1 MSHLPLLSIVNF
13 LPLVGALAILFARG
27 SREALAETARWVALI
42 FTLADLA
49 VSLVIWSRFNGATA
63 AFQFV
68 EQTQWLGRGITYKVG
83 VDGISVL
90 FVVLT
95 AGLMPFC
102 ILASWKSVTE
112 RVPEYMIAFLLL
124 ETMMIGVFTSLNLV
138 LFYVFFEGGLIPMF
152 LIIGIWGGKRR
163 VYASFKFFLY
173 TLLGSLLML
182 LAILSM
188 YFQTGTTDIELLL
201 HTAHFSPAMQTWLW
215 LAFFASFAVKM
226 PMWPVHTW
234 LPDAHVEA
242 PTAGSVILAGI
253 LLKMGGYGFLRFS
266 LPMLPNASEAFAP
279 LIFVLSVVAVI
290 YTSLVALAQ
299 EDMKKLIAYSS
310 VAHMGLVTMGVFS
323 LTQQGIDG
331 GIFQM
336 LSHGIVSGA
345 LFLCVGVLYDRM
357 HTREIAAYGGLV
369 ERMPVY
375 AVCFMV
381 FTLANMGL
389 PGTSGF
395 IGEFLTLLGT
405 FQVNTWVVIFAATGM
420 ILSCAYML
428 YLYGRVIFGALVK
441 PALMAI
447 KDLSGREIAV
457 LTPLVAATI
466 VLGIYPKPIFDV
478 TSVSVANLIAQHRTA
493 MALSHDS
500 RLAFEPSLC
509 CHGARMRTVQSEATS
524 DGGSD
529 RNSLKFPRS
538 IQISTGSCA
547 CAHDDKKSGV
557 THMGNAP

>member
-13 LPLVGALAILFARG
+13 LPLLGALVILVARG
-27 SREALAETARWVALI
+27 DREAMSRMARWIALV
-42 FTLADLA
+42 FTIADLV
-49 VSLVIWSRFNGATA
+49 VSLVIWAHFDGSTA

-68 EQTQWLGRGITYKVG
+68 EQAQWLGSGITYKVG

-188 YFQTGTTDIELLL
+188 YLQTGTTDIEVLLRSS
-201 HTAHFSPAMQTWLW
+201 HFSPAMQTWLW

-266 LPMLPNASEAFAP
+266 LPMLPNASEMFAP
-279 LIFVLSVVAVI
+279 LVFVLSIVAVI

-310 VAHMGLVTMGVFS
+310 VAHMGLVTMGIFS
-323 LTQQGIDG
+323 LTQQGLDG

-345 LFLCVGVLYDRM
+345 LFLCVGVVYDRM
-357 HTREIAAYGGLV
+357 HTREISAYGGLV
-369 ERMPVY
+369 ERMPAY

-395 IGEFLTLLGT
+395 IGEFLTMLGT
-405 FQVNTWVVIFAATGM
+405 FQVNTWVVIFTATGM
-420 ILSCAYML
+420 ILSAAYML
-428 YLYGRVIFGALVK
+428 YLYGRIIFGALVK
-441 PALMAI
+441 PALMVI
-447 KDLSGREIAV
+447 QDLSAREIAI
-457 LTPLVAATI
+457 LAPLVAFTI
-466 VLGIYPKPIFDV
+466 LLGVYPRPVFDV
-478 TSVSVANLIAQHRTA
+478 TSVSVANLLAQHRTA
-493 MALSHDS
+493 MLNENTSHVAF
-500 RLAFEPSLC
+500 LATKESQT
-509 CHGARMRTVQSEATS
+509 TVPVVRDKRS
-524 DGGSD
+524 G
-529 RNSLKFPRS
+529 PR
-538 IQISTGSCA
+538 IKTA
-547 CAHDDKKSGV
+547 EL
-557 THMGNAP
+557 TP

>member
-1 MSHLPLLSIVNF
+1 MIHWPLLSIVNF
-13 LPLVGALAILFARG
+13 LPLAGALFILVARG
-27 SREALAETARWVALI
+27 DRESLTQIARWIALVFTVANLI
-42 FTLADLA
+42 
-49 VSLVIWSRFNGATA
+49 VSLLIWVNFNGATA

-68 EQTQWLGRGITYKVG
+68 EQAQWLGSGITYKVG

-188 YFQTGTTDIELLL
+188 YLQTGTSDIEVLL
-201 HTAHFSPAMQTWLW
+201 HTAHFSVGMQIWLW

-266 LPMLPNASEAFAP
+266 LPMLPNASESFAP
-279 LIFVLSVVAVI
+279 FIFVLSVVAVI

-310 VAHMGLVTMGVFS
+310 VAHMGLVTMGAFS

-331 GIFQM
+331 SIFQM

-345 LFLCVGVLYDRM
+345 LFLCVGVVYDRL

-375 AVCFMV
+375 AACFMV

-395 IGEFLTLLGT
+395 IGEFLTMLGT

-428 YLYGRVIFGALVK
+428 YLYGRIIFGALVK
-441 PALMAI
+441 PALMAMQ
-447 KDLSGREIAV
+447 DLSAREIAV
-457 LTPLVAATI
+457 LAPLVVFTI
-466 VLGIYPKPIFDV
+466 ILGVYPKPIFDV
-478 TSVSVANLIAQHRTA
+478 TSVSVANLLAEHRTA
-493 MALSHDS
+493 MVMQSNH
-500 RLAFEPSLC
+500 RLAFLPRKASEVLSPAIAGQSGGG
-509 CHGARMRTVQSEATS
+509 HHVRIAASSGALRVSPPPRAGEVSNRVAFTEA
-524 DGGSD
+524 
-529 RNSLKFPRS
+529 
-538 IQISTGSCA
+538 
-547 CAHDDKKSGV
+547 
-557 THMGNAP
+557 AP